1 MVSFEALS
9 GFITST
15 ILMLEKILN
24 KYNFSFCKENNDD
37 LKDYESYEHRPNR

>member
-9 GFITST
+9 GFITSS
-15 ILMLEKILN
+15 ILMLDKILS

-37 LKDYESYEHRPNR
+37 LREYESYERPPNR